1 MIVDFLLKPI
11 LIFIVG
17 AFSALVVYNFVSK
30 SDPFNF
36 NPKGKAVPKELGVS
50 TTVPGAPDK
59 KVGNVIVDTVFNKVL
74 PAITQNQA
82 FDPLVQTKQDIEKTV
97 NAVTSLPQEQKE
109 AICKQVCTP

>member
-1 MIVDFLLKPI
+1 MIPDFFLKPI

-30 SDPFNF
+30 SSPLNS
-36 NPKGKAVPKELGVS
+36 KGKAVSKELGVS
-50 TTVPGAPDK
+50 TAVPEAPDK

-74 PAITQNQA
+74 PAITQNPA
-82 FDPLVQTKQDIEKTV
+82 IDPLIQTKQDIEKTV